1 MADNEPA
8 QENQRSELTE
18 RINKFLFEEDLLDD
32 AKVDKY
38 LVRVVDETGVKK
50 ATVKKVIESVLGIL
64 EGVKT
69 DKGVVEG
76 EAFGAHIV
84 RRRGLRR
91 RFWGGNTIDFR

>member
-1 MADNEPA
+1 MADSN
-8 QENQRSELTE
+8 LTE
-18 RINKFLFEEDLLDD
+18 RINMFLFEEDLLDD

-38 LVRVVDETGVKK
+38 LARVVAETGVKK
-50 ATVKKVIESVLGIL
+50 ETVKKVVESVLGIL

-84 RRRGLRR
+84 RRRGLLRR